1 MNFIHELDCRVLHAD
16 EVSDI
21 QDLTVEVLDSF
32 LSMAKCDLETAISL
46 KDENNKIIFT
56 ERVRLLS
63 QLIDI
68 FNGKED
74 Y

>member
-1 MNFIHELDCRVLHAD
+1 MNFIHELNCRVLHAD
-16 EVSDI
+16 EIPDI
-21 QDLTVEVLDSF
+21 QDLTIEILDSF
-32 LSMAKCDLETAISL
+32 LSIAKDDLETAISL
-46 KDENNKIIFT
+46 KDENNKVIFT

>member
-1 MNFIHELDCRVLHAD
+1 
-16 EVSDI
+16 
-21 QDLTVEVLDSF
+21 
-32 LSMAKCDLETAISL
+32 MAKDDLETAISL
-46 KDENNKIIFT
+46 KDENNKVIFT

-63 QLIDI
+63 QLINI